1 VELLRNFVR
10 ELQHLRGPDGQPLAV
25 EFYAIDINFGAITD
39 PEEKR
44 YFRNLPT
51 SLVLS
56 DEQVDR
62 LREMAGRL
70 LRQSPD
76 YQRLLPD
83 LGAAPSQQ

>member
-1 VELLRNFVR
+1 V
-10 ELQHLRGPDGQPLAV
+10 PLAF
-25 EFYAIDINFGAITD
+25 EFYAIDINCDAITD

-51 SLVLS
+51 SFVLS
-56 DEQVDR
+56 DVQVDR

-76 YQRLLPD
+76 YQRLLRD
-83 LGAAPSQQ
+83 LGVAPSPG

>member
-1 VELLRNFVR
+1 
-10 ELQHLRGPDGQPLAV
+10 
-25 EFYAIDINFGAITD
+25 
-39 PEEKR
+39 
-44 YFRNLPT
+44 
-51 SLVLS
+51 VLS

-83 LGAAPSQQ
+83 LGAAPSPQ